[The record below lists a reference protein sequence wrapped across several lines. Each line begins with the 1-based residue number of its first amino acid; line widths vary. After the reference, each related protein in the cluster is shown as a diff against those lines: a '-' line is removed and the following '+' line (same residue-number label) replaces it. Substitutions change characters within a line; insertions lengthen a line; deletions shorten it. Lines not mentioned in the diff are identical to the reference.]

1 MIKAVIREQCS
12 KKGSFH
18 PPYVGTALE
27 GFKKVIHGVEF
38 SHSRS
43 LIPSERLKELRPV
56 INKYGKWHHLCKL
69 DEGVIMLSPA
79 DSDH

>member
-18 PPYVGTALE
+18 PSYVGTALE

-43 LIPSERLKELRPV
+43 LIPSERFTGIASSHKQIGQMAPSV
-56 INKYGKWHHLCKL
+56 QTG
-69 DEGVIMLSPA
+69 
-79 DSDH
+79 